1 MINTTKNTAAEE
13 EAAIITTVGNELL
26 LSSMITMIGMKTV
39 VGRSWIRCACI
50 FIFLMTLIMIYQEI
64 RIPILNSAPE

>member
-1 MINTTKNTAAEE
+1 MKMILTTKKTTAEE

-39 VGRSWIRCACI
+39 VEDPG
-50 FIFLMTLIMIYQEI
+50 LD
-64 RIPILNSAPE
+64 APVFSYFWWR

>member
-1 MINTTKNTAAEE
+1 MEMINTTKNTAAEE

-39 VGRSWIRCACI
+39 VEDPG
-50 FIFLMTLIMIYQEI
+50 LD
-64 RIPILNSAPE
+64 APVFSYFWWR